1 MRVRWRVVAKLLI
14 VDRMFKRDHQNKVFC
29 IYFLVCVSLDSFTH
43 LMLLRGKTIMWFP
56 LYGLHSFWAAQEVM
70 CHPSQTDIHL
80 VMILWGLQTQKHF
93 QKKAP
98 VISELI
104 ACMNHSSQ
112 RGHFQNK
119 HKLQKLWGEI
129 FRPLAIFQ
137 YPVDSYWNNY
147 ISLIKFTEQ
156 W

>member
-1 MRVRWRVVAKLLI
+1 M
-14 VDRMFKRDHQNKVFC
+14 
-29 IYFLVCVSLDSFTH
+29 
-43 LMLLRGKTIMWFP
+43 
-56 LYGLHSFWAAQEVM
+56 
-70 CHPSQTDIHL
+70 
-80 VMILWGLQTQKHF
+80 
-93 QKKAP
+93 AP

-104 ACMNHSSQ
+104 ACMNHSSL

-137 YPVDSYWNNY
+137 YNNY